1 MPHRSQADLKATVT
15 GMFAV
20 TEFSPGTVIA
30 DRFRIVRL
38 LGMGAMGVVYQ
49 AEDEQLKVPVAL
61 KLLRPELASKAEAF
75 ERFRHELLLARQVS
89 NPHVV
94 RIHDLVQHQGLWLI
108 SMDFVRGESLEDLL
122 LRERQLPP
130 DRALTITRQL
140 ALGLQAAHHKQVVH
154 RDLKPANVLINE
166 HGDALITDFGVARS
180 IGETR
185 LTQSGMVVGTPA
197 YLSPEQAQAA
207 PIDGRSDLYT
217 LGLMLYEMLSGVL
230 PFGNGTG
237 SEILVQRILRSPPS
251 ILTIKPEL
259 PSWVADLLAALLT
272 PKPEHRLPNAEAL
285 IAAIDQRR
293 AKAPRISDP
302 GITSTT
308 RWPWLAGLAVLP
320 ALGLGIALYWR
331 DGVPTAG
338 PSTAPWAL
346 VTLMPVHDS
355 SAQSGTSADLSSFAR
370 VIESDWI
377 DRGLKTISSEQIN
390 RELVRL
396 GLDQASWHRHRD
408 EVFAALPSQYFLE
421 LDIDLEQG
429 QRVWVAQ
436 LWPAG
441 ATEPSWT
448 AKRLETADNPEQAG
462 LQLIAAAEA
471 ALPVRPQLAPAA
483 NLLNRTQQLAQL
495 TPHRP
500 ESPASAATDP
510 VVIAVDCATTLS
522 RLEQIGE
529 RAEASRVAR
538 GCLDRLPAAAAT
550 ATERRA
556 RAHAALALDEPEDA
570 LLNLSENTW
579 LSPEAQR
586 LRARALADQ
595 GELELA
601 QSAIQAV
608 LVADPGNGRAWFE
621 AGKYAIMAGDAQRAV
636 DDYLVRA
643 QILANRL
650 QDVALKGDVA
660 NAQGIGYRRLGQIEA
675 SAESYRQAAGFH
687 AAAGNRRGQATSL
700 HNLSVTLSLLG
711 QFDAA
716 EQALKQAEQILAPMG
731 DQKALADLRNDFGLL
746 AEERGDYPAALAAH
760 REALNMR
767 MQSADQRSVAESLL
781 NVGFAYY
788 QMGDFANAEVHWQQ
802 ANERYLHDEDLF
814 GQVRAQQ
821 SLGLAFAARG
831 RFADARAA
839 FEQSLTVAETNQM
852 SEELAV
858 AHAALAE
865 QDRLEGKL
873 DSAKAHLLAARAG
886 FESRSDSRG
895 QTEMHLLEAQLAL
908 DRGDPRAALE
918 AIEPLAG
925 QIGNREQQA
934 AWHLRRAE
942 ALLLLGDREAARNA
956 SLQAVTD
963 ADLAHSAQVRVEA
976 LLVGARAS
984 KTGNA
989 AEMLQRARN
998 ELRQFASVNLSAK
1011 LYRTSLVL
1019 NADACA
1025 DDFRLGETL
1034 FSRVNLLS
1042 ERHTFFSAAS
1052 ACRRLRPEERQRAEQ
1067 ESNAGDTSTTAM
1079 RPGATKP

>member
-1 MPHRSQADLKATVT
+1 MPNRAQADLKATVT

-20 TEFSPGTVIA
+20 AEFSPGTVIA
-30 DRFRIVRL
+30 ERFRIVRL

-61 KLLRPELASKAEAF
+61 KLLRPELANKAEAF

-122 LRERQLPP
+122 LRERVLLPE
-130 DRALTITRQL
+130 RALLITRQL
-140 ALGLQAAHHKQVVH
+140 ALGLQAAHQKQVVH

-185 LTQSGMVVGTPA
+185 LTQSGIVIGTPA

-217 LGLMLYEMLSGVL
+217 LGLMLYEMLSGEL
-230 PFGNGTG
+230 PFASGTG
-237 SEILVQRILRSPPS
+237 SEVLVQRILRSPPS
-251 ILTIKPEL
+251 ILTVKPEL
-259 PSWVADLLAALLT
+259 PSWLADLLAALLT
-272 PKPEHRLPNAEAL
+272 PKPEQRLPNAEAL

-293 AKAPRISDP
+293 ARAPKIDDLGAAPSA
-302 GITSTT
+302 
-308 RWPWLAGLAVLP
+308 RWPWLTAIAAVAAVGLAA
-320 ALGLGIALYWR
+320 ALFWR
-331 DGVPTAG
+331 GDQRAPD
-338 PSTAPWAL
+338 PDNAPWATL
-346 VTLMPVHDS
+346 TLMPVHDN
-355 SAQSGTSADLSSFAR
+355 ARPGANTPDLRDLNR
-370 VIESDWI
+370 VVESDWI
-377 DRGLKTISSEQIN
+377 DRGLKTISVEQIN
-390 RELVRL
+390 RALVRL
-396 GLDQASWHRHRD
+396 GFDQASWHRHRD

-421 LDIDLEQG
+421 LDIDEDQG

-441 ATEPSWT
+441 AKEPSWT
-448 AKRLETADNPEQAG
+448 ERLAEATNHPDQTA
-462 LQLIAAAEA
+462 LKLIAAAEA
-471 ALPVRPQLAPAA
+471 ELPDRPKTAPAP
-483 NLLNRTQQLAQL
+483 NLLERLQQLARL
-495 TPHRP
+495 SARAPGA
-500 ESPASAATDP
+500 EAVAATDA
-510 VVIAVDCATTLS
+510 VAIALDCSEHLNQ
-522 RLEQIGE
+522 LEQIGE
-529 RAEASRVAR
+529 RAEASRTAR
-538 GCLDRLPAAAAT
+538 ECLDRLPKTAIT
-550 ATERRA
+550 ATVQRA
-556 RAHAALALDEPEDA
+556 RAHASLALDDA
-570 LLNLSENTW
+570 DAALPNLPATGW

-595 GELELA
+595 GELEAA
-601 QSAIQAV
+601 QAAV
-608 LVADPGNGRAWFE
+608 QLVLKADPGNGRAWFE
-621 AGKYAIMAGDAQRAV
+621 SGKYAIMAGDAQRAV

-643 QILANRL
+643 QVLANRL
-650 QDVALKGDVA
+650 QDAALKGDVA
-660 NAQGIGYRRLGQIEA
+660 NAQGIGYRRLGQLEA
-675 SAESYRQAAGFH
+675 SADAYRQAAGFH

-700 HNLSVTLSLLG
+700 HNLSATLSLLG

-716 EQALKQAEQILAPMG
+716 EQSLHQAEEILTPMG

-760 REALNMR
+760 REALSMR
-767 MQSADQRSVAESLL
+767 MQSADQRAVAESLL

-788 QMGDFANAEVHWQQ
+788 QMGDFANAELHWQQ
-802 ANERYLHDEDLF
+802 ANERFLHDQDLF

-821 SLGLAFAARG
+821 GLGLAFAARG
-831 RFADARAA
+831 RFAEARAA
-839 FEQSLTVAETNQM
+839 FEYTLNMAETNQM

-873 DSAKAHLLAARAG
+873 ESARTHMLAARGG
-886 FESRSDSRG
+886 FESRSDTRG
-895 QTEMHLLEAQLAL
+895 LTEMHLLDAQLLL
-908 DRGDPRAALE
+908 DQNDPNAAL
-918 AIEPLAG
+918 AVLAPLTG

-942 ALLLLGDREAARNA
+942 ALLRLDDRDAARA
-956 SLQAVTD
+956 AALQAVTD

-984 KTGNA
+984 KAVPA
-989 AEMLQRARN
+989 ADLLQRARN
-998 ELRQFASVNLSAK
+998 ELKQFASANLSAK
-1011 LYRTSLVL
+1011 LYLTSLAL
-1019 NADACA
+1019 NAGACA

-1034 FSRVNLLS
+1034 FSRVSLIS
-1042 ERHTFFSAAS
+1042 ERRAFFEAAR
-1052 ACRRLRPEERQRAEQ
+1052 ACRRLTADEQQRAAHEAQ
-1067 ESNAGDTSTTAM
+1067 TPSAA
-1079 RPGATKP
+1079 PTKAPDA